1 MISCDQFP
9 SLTKN
14 FSPQTFLA
22 LETFA
27 FAWHPAQPQPC
38 FNAFI
43 VIIFSALLPRPGSF
57 FGSRPLVMKYYT
69 YVSYL
74 PNLRHEC
81 VYQASVDRKR
91 SGLFMF
97 TLVSCKICI
106 FTLFIRVIL
115 CHKNVA
121 IKSKIAM
128 FLLKHCEGAFA
139 CRGLHIQHIPTKIC
153 NRLFM
158 HQDLPGGFSEVAFP
172 CRHLFNQTQLF
183 KSNTWLKSNTNVTL
197 FL

>member
-43 VIIFSALLPRPGSF
+43 VIIYSALLPRPGSF

-91 SGLFMF
+91 SSLFMF

-139 CRGLHIQHIPTKIC
+139 CRGLHSQHIPTKIYAPGSP
-153 NRLFM
+153 RGLFWS
-158 HQDLPGGFSEVAFP
+158 GFSLQAPFQP
-172 CRHLFNQTQLF
+172 NTAF
-183 KSNTWLKSNTNVTL
+183 KSNTWLKSNANVTV